1 MYDMNK
7 LCTNVGLTLK
17 YYFPILSFLL
27 TLIAF
32 YRKTLPRPNLAKIL
46 RKMLSVNSRK
56 WILKKCIIIFDVC
69 QLEEFMQND
78 DDNAFC
84 SFALFENTSCTDGFV
99 TMFSKV

>member
-1 MYDMNK
+1 
-7 LCTNVGLTLK
+7 
-17 YYFPILSFLL
+17 
-27 TLIAF
+27 
-32 YRKTLPRPNLAKIL
+32 
-46 RKMLSVNSRK
+46 
-56 WILKKCIIIFDVC
+56 LKKCIIIFDVC